1 MEVED
6 KLTAGPGVAG
16 QGLARLGVAGQGK
29 ARPGKALQG
38 LLMSFVYIISDSEA
52 GPVKIGRSNSPFTRK
67 GGLQVGNPSTLYVF
81 ATIQCK
87 DAEDVERRLH
97 LRFVNR
103 HIRGEWFS
111 VSPKE
116 AAKAATD
123 YGYDSDNGDFD
134 SVQTHRSSAFDV
146 RPIRGGQQHA
156 TPSARKDVL
165 GQPSAFDSSRRQP
178 LLDAVRREH

>member
-1 MEVED
+1 MARPGW
-6 KLTAGPGVAG
+6 AGR
-16 QGLARLGVAGQGK
+16 GLAWLGK
-29 ARPGKALQG
+29 ARRGEAR
-38 LLMSFVYIISDSEA
+38 LLMSFVYIIGESEA
-52 GPVKIGRSNSPFTRK
+52 GPVKIGRSHSPYTRK
-67 GGLQVGNPSTLYVF
+67 GDLQVGNASTLYVF
-81 ATIQCK
+81 ATIKCK
-87 DAEDVERRLH
+87 DSEAVERRLH
-97 LRFVNR
+97 LHFVSR

-165 GQPSAFDSSRRQP
+165 GRPSAFDASRRQP